1 MKIAISAAQN
11 LGKSTL
17 VNDFLKNWPNYGT
30 PVESYRDIL
39 KQKKLKHSENSSE
52 ETQQVVLEF
61 LIKQLEGH
69 KEPNVIFDR
78 CPLDNLAYSTWLFL
92 KGKVD
97 EKFLDQARLSVR
109 ESLRKLDIIFYLP
122 ITEAGPVKIVDDG
135 FRNTDPVMR
144 EEIDN
149 IFKVFQQSYLEGDGR
164 IFPESDSPALIEIY
178 GNPQQRIEMIKLYLN
193 EKGEPFGEEQ
203 SLIADPNLYNS
214 LIH

>member
-1 MKIAISAAQN
+1 MKIACSGAN
-11 LGKSTL
+11 SVGKSTL
-17 VNDFLKNWPNYGT
+17 INDFIKNWPNYGT
-30 PVESYRDIL
+30 PVESYRDVL

-92 KGKVD
+92 KDKVD
-97 EKFLDQARLSVR
+97 EKFLDESRLACR
-109 ESLRKLDIIFYLP
+109 EALSKLDIIFYLP
-122 ITEAGPVKIVDDG
+122 LTSAAPVPLVDDG
-135 FRNTDPVMR
+135 FRSVDPVMR

-149 IFKVFQQSYLEGDGR
+149 IFKVFQQSYLSGDGR
-164 IFPESDSPALIEIY
+164 IFKENDSPALIEIY

-203 SLIADPNLYNS
+203 SLIADPNLYSN